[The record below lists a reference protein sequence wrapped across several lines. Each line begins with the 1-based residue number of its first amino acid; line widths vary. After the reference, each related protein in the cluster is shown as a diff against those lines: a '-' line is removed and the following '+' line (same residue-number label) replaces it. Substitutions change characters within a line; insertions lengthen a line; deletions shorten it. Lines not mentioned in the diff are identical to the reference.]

1 MFNSIWGQ
9 GGIVFY
15 YFQTDMVDGGTLRYA
30 KGLAPAILT
39 AITLY

>member
-15 YFQTDMVDGGTLRYA
+15 YFQTDMVDGGTLNA

>member
-9 GGIVFY
+9 GGIVF
-15 YFQTDMVDGGTLRYA
+15 FIFRQLWWMVEPYA

-39 AITLY
+39 TITLY